1 MGWVKKI
8 IIIRSGVDKNGVN
21 RFTRRGP
28 GLPFSY
34 RFSAKNPKKKLI
46 NDFQK
51 KTGEPVHAVI
61 MKYWTS
67 NCYVLRKTENARHR
81 NLISLGHGLTT
92 SLL

>member
-28 GLPFSY
+28 RLPFSY

-51 KTGEPVHAVI
+51 KTGEPVHAVLFHI
-61 MKYWTS
+61 AIKVKAPSITYKS
-67 NCYVLRKTENARHR
+67 FIKIQDPKSDHF
-81 NLISLGHGLTT
+81 S
-92 SLL
+92 